1 MAETDSARGRGASS
15 GERVK
20 PGAVVIGRNEGE
32 RLQRCLRSLSGRV
45 SPLVYVDSNSTDGSV
60 AFARSLGVEVVE
72 LDLSIPFTAA
82 RARNEGFQRLRK
94 VAPEVAFVQFVDG
107 DCEVVEGWVEYAQD
121 VLANDPG
128 LVAVTGVRR
137 ERYPEATVF
146 NELCDIEWQLG
157 SYGETDRFGGD
168 VMIRASSLEAVGG
181 YNPGVIA
188 AEDDELAVRLH
199 QAGGRILRANRKMTV
214 HDAAIHRLS
223 QWWQR
228 AKRAGHG
235 YAQVEHLHGDSS
247 LHKFR
252 AEKKR
257 VLTWGVGVP
266 AALLAL
272 APPSIGASLL
282 LAGVYPLRALR
293 IARNSRLEGMSPRAS
308 AAWGLSCAF
317 TSFPEAVGMAKFH
330 VDRLFQ
336 RAPKIIEY
344 KGPEAQ

>member
-1 MAETDSARGRGASS
+1 M
-15 GERVK
+15 
-20 PGAVVIGRNEGE
+20 IGRNEGE
-32 RLQRCLRSLSGRV
+32 RLQRCLRSLLGRAA
-45 SPLVYVDSNSTDGSV
+45 PLVYVDSQSSDGSV

-72 LDLSIPFTAA
+72 LDLSVPFTAA
-82 RARNEGFQRLRK
+82 RARNEGFARLRSLTRERGLD
-94 VAPEVAFVQFVDG
+94 VPFVQFVDG
-107 DCEVVEGWVEYAQD
+107 DCEVVEGWVEAACD
-121 VLANDPG
+121 LLANDPG

-137 ERYPEATVF
+137 ERYPEQTIF
-146 NELCDIEWQLG
+146 NELCDVEWQMG

-168 VMIRASSLEAVGG
+168 VMIRADALERVGG
-181 YNPGVIA
+181 YNPSVIA

-199 QAGGRILRANRKMTV
+199 EAGGRILRINRKMTV

-235 YAQVEHLHGDSS
+235 YAQVEHLHGAPPTN
-247 LHKFR
+247 KFR

-257 VLTWGVGVP
+257 VLTWGLGVP

-272 APPSIGASLL
+272 APPSIGTSLL

-293 IARNSRLEGMSPRAS
+293 VARNSRREGMSPRAS

-317 TSFPEAVGMAKFH
+317 SSFPEAVGMAKYH

>member
-1 MAETDSARGRGASS
+1 MAEADSAR
-15 GERVK
+15 V
-20 PGAVVIGRNEGE
+20 GAVVIGRNEGE
-32 RLQRCLRSLSGRV
+32 RLERCLRSLLGRAA
-45 SPLVYVDSNSTDGSV
+45 PLVYVDSQSSDGSV

-82 RARNEGFQRLRK
+82 RARNEGFVRLR
-94 VAPEVAFVQFVDG
+94 ALARQLPHEVPFVQFVDG
-107 DCEVVEGWVEYAQD
+107 DCEVVEGWVEFASD
-121 VLANDPG
+121 VLLRDPG

-137 ERYPEATVF
+137 ERYPDQSIY
-146 NELCDIEWQLG
+146 NELCDVEWQQG
-157 SYGETDRFGGD
+157 SFGETNRFGGD
-168 VMIRASSLEAVGG
+168 VMIRAAALERVGG
-181 YNPGVIA
+181 YNPSVIA
-188 AEDDELAVRLH
+188 AEDDEVAIRLH
-199 QAGGRILRANRKMTV
+199 TAGGRILRVNRKMTL
-214 HDAAIHRLS
+214 HDAAIHRLG

-228 AKRAGHG
+228 AKRCGHG
-235 YAQVEHLHGDSS
+235 YAQVEHLHGAPPIN
-247 LHKFR
+247 KFR

-293 IARNSRLEGMSPRAS
+293 VARHARREGLSRRAS

-317 TSFPEAVGMAKFH
+317 SSFPEAVGMAKYH

>member
-1 MAETDSARGRGASS
+1 MPETSS
-15 GERVK
+15 RV
-20 PGAVVIGRNEGE
+20 GAVAIGRNEGE
-32 RLQRCLRSLSGRV
+32 RLKRCLRSLAGRV
-45 SPLVYVDSNSTDGSV
+45 DALVYVDSNSTDDSV

-72 LDLSIPFTAA
+72 LDLSTPFTAA

-94 VAPEVAFVQFVDG
+94 VAPNVELVQFVDG
-107 DCEVVEGWVEYAQD
+107 DCEVVAGWIETARD
-121 VLANDPG
+121 LLANDPG

-137 ERYPEATVF
+137 ERYPEQTIF
-146 NELCDIEWQLG
+146 NELCDVEWQMG
-157 SYGETDRFGGD
+157 AYGETDRFGGD
-168 VMIRASSLEAVGG
+168 VMIRAAALEQVGG
-181 YNPGVIA
+181 YNPKVIA

-199 QAGGRILRANRKMTV
+199 EAGGRILRIKQNMTV
-214 HDAAIHRLS
+214 HDAAIERLG

-252 AEKKR
+252 TEKKR

-272 APPSIGASLL
+272 APPSVGASLL
-282 LAGVYPLRALR
+282 LAGVYPLRAVR
-293 IARNSRLEGMSPRAS
+293 IASNSLREGMSPRAS
-308 AAWGLSCAF
+308 VAWGLSCAF
-317 TSFPEAVGMAKFH
+317 SSFPEAVGMAKYH
-330 VDRLFQ
+330 VDRLLS

>member
-1 MAETDSARGRGASS
+1 M
-15 GERVK
+15 
-20 PGAVVIGRNEGE
+20 
-32 RLQRCLRSLSGRV
+32 QRCLRSLAGRV
-45 SPLVYVDSNSTDGSV
+45 APLVYVDSRSSDDSV

-82 RARNEGFQRLRK
+82 RARNEGFQRLMA
-94 VAPEVAFVQFVDG
+94 VAPETDFVQFVDG
-107 DCEVVEGWVEYAQD
+107 DTEVVEGWIEFAQAELSKD
-121 VLANDPG
+121 AT

-137 ERYPEATVF
+137 ELHPDRSIF
-146 NELCDIEWQLG
+146 NELCDVEWQMG
-157 SYGETDRFGGD
+157 PFGETNRFGGD
-168 VMIRASSLEAVGG
+168 VMIRAHNLVQSGG
-181 YNPGVIA
+181 YNPRVIA
-188 AEDDELAVRLH
+188 AEDDELAIRLH
-199 QAGGRILRANRKMTV
+199 EAGGRILRVNRPMTR
-214 HDAAIHRLS
+214 HDAAITRLS

-228 AKRAGHG
+228 AKRCGHG
-235 YAQVEHLHGDSS
+235 YAQVEHMHGAPPKN
-247 LHKFR
+247 KFR

-266 AALLAL
+266 AALLVL

-293 IARNSRLEGMSPRAS
+293 IANNSRREGMSPRAS

-317 TSFPEAVGMAKFH
+317 SSFPEAVGMAKYH
-330 VDRLFQ
+330 VDRLLS